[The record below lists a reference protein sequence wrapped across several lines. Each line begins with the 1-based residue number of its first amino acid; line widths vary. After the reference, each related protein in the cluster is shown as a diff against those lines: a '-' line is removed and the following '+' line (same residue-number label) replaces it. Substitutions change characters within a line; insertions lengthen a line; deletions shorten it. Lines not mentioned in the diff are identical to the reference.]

1 MSDNAEPRG
10 LKTIPMRALVLS
22 SALAVLAITAWAL
35 RDHGNPRPPPHD
47 PPPARLP
54 TRLPPEELSQAEA
67 EREAPQVSGAY
78 RRDVER
84 PKPVQ
89 NVADS
94 FPAKDEAPADQAPGG
109 PLNRR
114 RDEKKTLPE
123 IFRMP
128 PDPAPANPEP
138 VNPEPAMAPAK
149 ITSKHDTYPAIGDA
163 FAPFGRLVKCQL
175 VDTVDSVTARS
186 EPIVGIVTQDLDW
199 NGVVIIPAGTE
210 VFSYAKP
217 EAVIDA
223 GGVGRLVDSGEW
235 TLVLTGRPEGANG
248 RELALKARAID
259 RRETK
264 VNETGRASSWGI
276 DDGADGLVGYTLS
289 TLDNKE
295 IKLFAAAAMGG
306 MAQGLTAVAER
317 QQTAPGVAGALG
329 ATQIAPTIGNAVAG
343 SFGTGAADMMN
354 EVASRIREEISK
366 RGVYVRV
373 PAGKEFYLFV
383 EQTIDPRLAQVGLR
397 LPGPPNSK

>member
-1 MSDNAEPRG
+1 MSAAGDPSRTEAFPLRIRVI
-10 LKTIPMRALVLS
+10 LA
-22 SALAVLAITAWAL
+22 ALAALGIAAWTL
-35 RDHGNPRPPPHD
+35 RDRDRSPPAAHD
-47 PPPARLP
+47 TPAARLP
-54 TRLPPEELSQAEA
+54 TRLAPEELSQAEA
-67 EREAPQVSGAY
+67 NHEAAPVSGTY

-94 FPAKDEAPADQAPGG
+94 LPASEDAPADQAPGG
-109 PLNRR
+109 PRNRR

-128 PDPAPANPEP
+128 HDAAPATSEIASTSAHRTPEDGP
-138 VNPEPAMAPAK
+138 SP
-149 ITSKHDTYPAIGDA
+149 SIGDE

-175 VDTVDSVTARS
+175 VDTLDSVTARS

-199 NGVVIIPAGTE
+199 NGNVIIPAGTE

-223 GGVGRLVDSGEW
+223 AGVGRLVDSGEW
-235 TLVLTGRPEGANG
+235 TLVLTGRSEETNG
-248 RELALKARAID
+248 RELELKARAVD
-259 RRETK
+259 RRETRVTEK
-264 VNETGRASSWGI
+264 GRATSWGI

-289 TLDNKE
+289 TLDSQE
-295 IKLFAAAAMGG
+295 IKLFAAAAMSG
-306 MAQGLTAVAER
+306 MAQGITAVAER
-317 QQTAPGVAGALG
+317 QQPAPGVAGALG
-329 ATQIAPTIGNAVAG
+329 ATEVAPTIRNALAG
-343 SFGTGAADMMN
+343 SLGAGAADVMN

-383 EQTIDPRLAQVGLR
+383 EQTIDPRLAEIGLR
-397 LPGPPNSK
+397 LPGTRIPK